1 MRSRLTPALRISVLV
16 DLHTVMT
23 KLLENV
29 MYDSPDSDTKKFKIN
44 KKVVRDTLK
53 EIVEDEDLSRYI
65 L

>member
-1 MRSRLTPALRISVLV
+1 
-16 DLHTVMT
+16 MT

-29 MYDSPDSDTKKFKIN
+29 MFNSPNGDKKRVKIN

-53 EIVEDEDLSRYI
+53 DIVSDEDLSRYI